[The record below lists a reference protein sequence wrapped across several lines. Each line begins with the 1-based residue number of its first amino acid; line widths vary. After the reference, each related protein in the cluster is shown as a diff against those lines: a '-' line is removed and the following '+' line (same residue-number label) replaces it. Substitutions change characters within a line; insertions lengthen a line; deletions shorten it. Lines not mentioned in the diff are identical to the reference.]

1 MSVEQNRAVVMTM
14 VEQAML
20 RGDIE
25 SALSAY
31 APDYVYHNPVMDEM
45 PALPRGID
53 GMRLLMGGARAAF
66 PDMVYTVEMV
76 AAEEDRVA
84 VLYSWTGT
92 HTGEMAGLP
101 ATGRSVSA
109 TGAIFCRVQSGRIVE
124 QWDIDDRLGVM
135 QQLGFV
141 PAGTASP

>member
-1 MSVEQNRAVVMTM
+1 MDVNENRAVVTTM
-14 VEQAML
+14 IEQGMV
-20 RGDIE
+20 RGNIE
-25 SALSAY
+25 AALTAY
-31 APDYVYHNPVMDEM
+31 APDVAYHNPVMDEM
-45 PALPRGID
+45 PSLPRGLD

-66 PDMVYTVEMV
+66 PDMTYTVEMV
-76 AAEEDRVA
+76 TSEEDRVA

-101 ATGRSVSA
+101 ATGSPVHA
-109 TGAIFCRVQSGRIVE
+109 TGAIFCRLANGRIVE

-135 QQLGFV
+135 QQLGAV